1 MQTEQQKVRSLKAD
15 VIISIGLSVFII
27 LLGVVEILPDRYLP
41 EGTLFLC
48 AGVILLLVSL
58 MIEFKRL
65 DHVGFHVIFG
75 LVLLFNGVNKILDMD
90 IKVMPAFLIVIGF
103 AYFCSLSMDKFKNTR
118 DEVNAYVKTTAGK
131 GT

>member
-27 LLGVVEILPDRYLP
+27 LLGVVEILPDRYLR

-48 AGVILLLVSL
+48 AGVILLLVSF